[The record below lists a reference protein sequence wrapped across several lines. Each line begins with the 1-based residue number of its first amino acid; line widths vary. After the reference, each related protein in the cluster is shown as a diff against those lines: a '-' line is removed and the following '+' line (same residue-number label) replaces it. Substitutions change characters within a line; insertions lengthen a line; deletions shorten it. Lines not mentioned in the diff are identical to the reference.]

1 MIMTQQQAQEKF
13 LPSINAYGQNY
24 NKKTEVL
31 ARPANPGEAIQ
42 TVTSDGKET
51 VNTAKEGDYV
61 VQNMTAAKEQYILS
75 PDKLAKRYKMIAHV
89 GNGWTKYKATGS
101 VKGLQYKGE
110 NFGLPPETQFM
121 ASWNEPMALKD
132 GDMIVTP
139 DGKEV
144 YRIARKE
151 FGETYA

>member
-1 MIMTQQQAQEKF
+1 MTQQQAQEKF

-24 NKKTEVL
+24 DKKTEIL
-31 ARPANPGEAIQ
+31 ARPAHAGEAIQ
-42 TVTSDGKET
+42 TVTSDGQET

-75 PDKLAKRYKMIAHV
+75 PDKIAKRYKKIADV
-89 GNGWTKYKATGS
+89 GNGWIKFKATGS
-101 VKGLQYKGE
+101 VKGIQYKGA
-110 NFGLPPETQFM
+110 NFDLPPEIQFM